1 MMWKLRDYRGE
12 KDNYYYEE
20 EEYKALEEKLAK
32 AEKVLY
38 NISNIIENENI
49 ADEDV
54 WVEIE
59 GELKKWNAENA
70 K

>member
-1 MMWKLRDYRGE
+1 MWKKRDYKGE
-12 KDNYYYEE
+12 KDLIWYTED
-20 EEYKALEEKLAK
+20 EYKELEEKLAK
-32 AEKVLY
+32 VEKILY
-38 NISNIIENENI
+38 NISSIIENENI

-59 GELKKWNAENA
+59 GEFKKWNVKNV